1 MIKMKMNTIFLS
13 LNKLQE
19 TVGIS
24 LILLLST
31 IIILIFS
38 VVCTH

>member
-1 MIKMKMNTIFLS
+1 MKMNTIFLF